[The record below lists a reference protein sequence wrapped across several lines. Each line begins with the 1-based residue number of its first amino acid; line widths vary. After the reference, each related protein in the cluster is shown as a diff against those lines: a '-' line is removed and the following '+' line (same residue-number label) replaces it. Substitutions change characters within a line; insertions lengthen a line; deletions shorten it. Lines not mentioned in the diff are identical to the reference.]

1 MTITLPIFKQ
11 LIDNL
16 YDERESK
23 SLYYDIL
30 MRILDCDMTT
40 LLMKGDDL
48 MTPEKEIY
56 FREIIDR
63 LKTGEPIQ
71 YIWGDCYFHGNRFIV
86 SPNVLIPRP
95 ETEELVDWVLEEG
108 EFHSLL
114 DIGTGSGCIA
124 ISLKKERSSAEI
136 YAMDISEKALSIAQE
151 NAQLNDAPIHF
162 IQDSILTPK
171 ASNQTYDIIVSN
183 PPYILQKEKVAMHK
197 NVLEHEPH
205 LALFVEDE
213 KPLLFY
219 EKIAEYGIHHLTEQ
233 GLLFFEINALLGK
246 ETKKMLEGYGYH
258 DVVIRKDINGKERM
272 IRCRKK

>member
-1 MTITLPIFKQ
+1 MTITLPIFRN
-11 LIDNL
+11 LINNL

-48 MTPEKEIY
+48 MTPEKESW

-63 LKTGEPIQ
+63 LKAGEPIQ
-71 YIWGDCYFHGNRFIV
+71 YILGDCYFYGNRFFV
-86 SPNVLIPRP
+86 SPDVLIPRP
-95 ETEELVDWVLEEG
+95 ETEELVDWILKEDA
-108 EFHSLL
+108 FHSLL

-124 ISLKKERSSAEI
+124 ISLKKERSSTEI
-136 YAMDISEKALSIAQE
+136 YAMDISEKALSIAKK
-151 NAQLNDAPIHF
+151 NALLNDAPIHF
-162 IQDSILTPK
+162 IHDSILSPRT
-171 ASNQTYDIIVSN
+171 SNQTYDIIVSN
-183 PPYILQKEKVAMHK
+183 PPYILQKEKAAMHK

-205 LALFVEDE
+205 LALFVDDE
-213 KPLLFY
+213 EPLLFY
-219 EKIAEYGIHHLTEQ
+219 KKIAEYGIHHLTEQ

-246 ETKKMLEGYGYH
+246 ETKEMLEEYGYH
-258 DVVIRKDINGKERM
+258 DVVIKTDINGKERM